1 MNKITSKEHNSP
13 IIIIII
19 IIIIEILIEMGTN
32 GQSESLN
39 QVTPKPIYYIQRDE
53 YKITNH
59 RRIQHKFHLSG
70 LYPKDCLRF
79 QL

>member
-1 MNKITSKEHNSP
+1 
-13 IIIIII
+13 
-19 IIIIEILIEMGTN
+19 MGTN